1 MIKSKTSACLAVGS
15 LLVPARAVV
24 RRQPGR
30 SQGRQ
35 RAARCGV
42 LIAALLAAGCA
53 GGHPAARPA
62 APGRAAPAPASAPS
76 ASLVR
81 VPHPDY
87 ADPASVASAFYIA
100 WASVDAIHDRPDAY
114 AARCAPL
121 ATASLEREL
130 AASQPATA
138 AWQEMRRSRLVS
150 LVQVRAVTRPDG
162 APAPTASAAYLSVYA
177 TRVTVT
183 TAGRTTGSDGITLR
197 LTRSGGRWLVSAV
210 LFY

>member
-1 MIKSKTSACLAVGS
+1 MIKSKNSACLAVGS

-30 SQGRQ
+30 SQSRQ
-35 RAARCGV
+35 RAAGCGV

-76 ASLVR
+76 APLVR

>member
-1 MIKSKTSACLAVGS
+1 MTKNKTSACR
-15 LLVPARAVV
+15 PRAFPP
-24 RRQPGR
+24 RRLSYP
-30 SQGRQ
+30 
-35 RAARCGV
+35 RAAAHLAAGCGV
-42 LIAALLAAGCA
+42 LIAAVLAAGCA
-53 GGHPAARPA
+53 GGDPAVRPA
-62 APGRAAPAPASAPS
+62 GPAGQPGPASAPS

-100 WASVDAIHDRPDAY
+100 WASVDAIHDGPYAY
-114 AARCAPL
+114 TTRCAPL
-121 ATASLEREL
+121 ATASLEQEL
-130 AASQPATA
+130 TASQPATA

-162 APAPTASAAYLSVYA
+162 APAPTASVAYLSVYA

>member
-1 MIKSKTSACLAVGS
+1 MIENKAWVRLATG
-15 LLVPARAVV
+15 
-24 RRQPGR
+24 
-30 SQGRQ
+30 
-35 RAARCGV
+35 CGV
-42 LIAALLAAGCA
+42 LIAAVLAAGCA
-53 GGHPAARPA
+53 GRDPAVRPA
-62 APGRAAPAPASAPS
+62 GAGGSAPASAPS

-81 VPHPDY
+81 IPHPDY

-100 WASVDAIHDRPDAY
+100 WASVDAIHDGPDAY
-114 AARCAPL
+114 TARCAPL
-121 ATASLEREL
+121 ATVSLEREL

-150 LVQVRAVTRPDG
+150 LVQVRAATRPDG
-162 APAPTASAAYLSVYA
+162 APAPTASAAYLSLYA

-197 LTRSGGRWLVSAV
+197 LTHSGGRWLVSAV

>member
-1 MIKSKTSACLAVGS
+1 MTKNKTSA
-15 LLVPARAVV
+15 
-24 RRQPGR
+24 
-30 SQGRQ
+30 Q
-35 RAARCGV
+35 RAAGCGV
-42 LIAALLAAGCA
+42 LIAAVLAAGCA
-53 GGHPAARPA
+53 GGDPAVRPA
-62 APGRAAPAPASAPS
+62 GAGGSAPASAPS

-100 WASVDAIHDRPDAY
+100 WASVDAIHDGPDAY
-114 AARCAPL
+114 TARCAPL
-121 ATASLEREL
+121 ATASLEQEL

-162 APAPTASAAYLSVYA
+162 APAPTASVAYLSVYA